1 MPKKRIPN
9 NRISKFFDESE
20 FLYEIEN
27 GREFIEGDLNMVVV
41 LYSVDIIN
49 SKTHELYGES
59 SAEDIIF
66 KTPVELKVKVSLEE
80 PKNIS
85 YEKDMFRIHEYGNL
99 KFEVYQQQLD
109 ELGVD
114 IKYGDFI
121 GYSDFEDNIKFFQV
135 VNDGRIYSNNENT
148 FMGYKGFFRNIT
160 CVPADKN
167 QFNIKF

>member
-1 MPKKRIPN
+1 MRKKRFPN
-9 NRISKFFDESE
+9 NRISKFFDEVE
-20 FLYEIEN
+20 FEYEIEN
-27 GREFIEGDLNMVVV
+27 GREFIEGDLNMTVV
-41 LYSVDIIN
+41 LYSVDVKN

-66 KTPVELKVKVSLEE
+66 KTPIELKVKVILEQ
-80 PKNIS
+80 PKNLG

-99 KFEVYQQQLD
+99 VFEVFQKHLD
-109 ELGVD
+109 ELNVD

-135 VNDGRIYSNNENT
+135 VNDGKIFSNNENT
-148 FMGYKGFFRNIT
+148 FISYKGYYRTIT
-160 CVPADKN
+160 CSPSDKN